1 MIISVSEG
9 KKEVTR
15 EMLLDYK
22 LQIIENNLFS
32 W

>member
-9 KKEVTR
+9 KKEVTK